1 MVRDQQRA
9 RDLSHRRDRLQRLTN
24 EAVENLVAG
33 TFPYDENEDLR
44 YVGYFNDN
52 DPVMLT
58 WVVREALDPTGYA
71 RFSAICSWVG
81 LRWPFGDEN
90 NSLMR
95 SAVSGGLT
103 SAKISFG
110 LLSRPYGKT
119 WTLTTAGSNLLNEI
133 DKRVKE
139 GR

>member
-9 RDLSHRRDRLQRLTN
+9 RDLIHRRDRLQRLTDD
-24 EAVENLVAG
+24 AVENLVAG
-33 TFPYDENEDLR
+33 TFPYDKDEDPR
-44 YVGYFNDN
+44 WTGYFHDG

-58 WVVREALDPTGYA
+58 WVVREVLDTTGYA

-81 LRWPFGDEN
+81 LRWPYGDES

-103 SAKISFG
+103 SAKVS
-110 LLSRPYGKT
+110 YGRDT
-119 WTLTTAGSNLLNEI
+119 NP
-133 DKRVKE
+133 
-139 GR
+139 